1 MAKFTSRPS
10 SVSARACAMHPAL
23 FTSTCSGAPDATY
36 AATRSRTARCDDTS
50 HTRRETR
57 AEESFATLFVVF
69 FGTFDSGWVPSL
81 IALSSA
87 RIASLA
93 SVPLWRSRHTMHTVA
108 PWSASC
114 LAVSYPI
121 PLFAP
126 VTITWR
132 PVKSRARW
140 LLSKDLAARSY
151 PAFM

>member
-1 MAKFTSRPS
+1 MEGE
-10 SVSARACAMHPAL
+10 L
-23 FTSTCSGAPDATY
+23 SGGVVG
-36 AATRSRTARCDDTS
+36 AA
-50 HTRRETR
+50 RRETR
-57 AEESFATLFVVF
+57 AEWESSSSAALFVF
-69 FGTFDSGWVPSL
+69 FSSTFDRGPTL
-81 IALSSA
+81 IALISA